1 MASLVL
7 PSLAVQ
13 GFRGFQ
19 DLRIEKLGR
28 VNLIVGKN
36 NIGKSSLLEAIH
48 VYATRAY
55 PRLLWQILAAHDEDR
70 RSESGEESLSSLKYL
85 FFGRKDITGPTTN
98 AIKIGPIDN
107 PDWQLRLAIGF
118 YAQKVDEEGG
128 RGWQILS
135 PEEYN
140 IAEDP
145 TPRFSIYL
153 GENFTTTALIAP
165 RFAPRYTRPARF
177 LGTESQEINVV
188 SIDSNG
194 LDKLTIAQLW
204 DQIALTDHEQE
215 VLNALRIVA
224 PGIEAIS
231 LVSSTEQSRVRIPI
245 AKVKGISEPLRI
257 RSLGDGTQRILGIAL
272 SLVNAQD
279 GILLIDEIENG
290 LYYSIQADLWKL
302 IFKIA
307 HRLNIQV
314 FATTHS
320 ADCIKAFQRAAQSEE
335 DEEGVLFRLDN
346 TKTGISTTIF
356 DESDLAI
363 VVQEQIEVR

>member
-19 DLRIEKLGR
+19 DLRIAKLGR

-48 VYATRAY
+48 VYATRGY
-55 PRLLWQILAAHDEDR
+55 SPQLWQILAAHDEDR
-70 RSESGEESLSSLKYL
+70 RDGSSEAALSSLKYL
-85 FFGRKDITGPTTN
+85 FFGRKDITGPTDP
-98 AIKIGPIDN
+98 IKIGPIDN
-107 PDWQLRLAIGF
+107 PDQQLRISIDFYTLKYSRENELAWRIWPP
-118 YAQKVDEEGG
+118 K
-128 RGWQILS
+128 
-135 PEEYN
+135 EYN

-145 TPRFSIYL
+145 IPRFSIYL
-153 GENFTTTALIAP
+153 GENFATTTIATSRSQSP
-165 RFAPRYTRPARF
+165 TRPLAIEF
-177 LGTESQEINVV
+177 QDINVV

-194 LDKLTIAQLW
+194 LDKRTIAQLW
-204 DQIALTDHEQE
+204 DKIALTDHEQE
-215 VLNALRIVA
+215 ALNALRIVA

-231 LVSSTEQSRVRIPI
+231 LISGPEQSQERIPI
-245 AKVKGISEPLRI
+245 AKVRGMTEPLRI
-257 RSLGDGTQRILGIAL
+257 RSLGDGTQRMLGIAL
-272 SLVNAQD
+272 ALVNAQN

-302 IFKIA
+302 VFKIA

-320 ADCIKAFQRAAQSEE
+320 ADCIRAFQRAAQAEE
-335 DEEGVLFRLDN
+335 DS
-346 TKTGISTTIF
+346 KKSGISTTIF
-356 DESDLAI
+356 DESDLDTAT
-363 VVQEQIEVR
+363 QEGIEVR

>member
-36 NIGKSSLLEAIH
+36 NVGKSSLLEAIH

-55 PRLLWQILAAHDEDR
+55 PALLWQILAAHDEDR
-70 RSESGEESLSSLKYL
+70 RSEPNEEALSSLKYL
-85 FFGRKDITGPTTN
+85 FFGRNDLATSTN
-98 AIKIGPIDN
+98 PIKIGPIDD
-107 PDWQLRLAIGF
+107 PDRQLRTSVDF
-118 YAQKVDEEGG
+118 YAKSEDGLEM
-128 RGWQILS
+128 RRLLL
-135 PEEYN
+135 EEYN
-140 IAEDP
+140 MVEDP
-145 TPRFSIYL
+145 RPRFTIYL
-153 GENFTTTALIAP
+153 GKNVTAMPLD
-165 RFAPRYTRPARF
+165 TRRRPGRV
-177 LGTESQEINVV
+177 LGAEVQEVNAVFV
-188 SIDSNG
+188 DSNG
-194 LDKLTIAQLW
+194 LDKRAIAQLW
-204 DQIALTDHEQE
+204 DKIALTDLEQE
-215 VLNALRIVA
+215 VLNALKIVA
-224 PGIEAIS
+224 PAIEAIS
-231 LVSSTEQSRVRIPI
+231 LVSGPEQSQERIPI
-245 AKVKGISEPLRI
+245 AKVKGIDEPLRI

-272 SLVNAQD
+272 ALVNAQN

-302 IFKIA
+302 VFKIA

-320 ADCIKAFQRAAQSEE
+320 VDCIKAFQKAAQAEE
-335 DEEGVLFRLDN
+335 DEEGILFRLDN

-356 DESDLAI
+356 DENDLAI
-363 VVQEQIEVR
+363 VMQERIEVR